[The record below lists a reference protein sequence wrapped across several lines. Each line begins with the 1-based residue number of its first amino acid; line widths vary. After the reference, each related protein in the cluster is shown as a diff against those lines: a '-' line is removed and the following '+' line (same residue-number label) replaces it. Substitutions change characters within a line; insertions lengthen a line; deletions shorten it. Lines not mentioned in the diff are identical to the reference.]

1 GAASACSMTPAVL
14 LPTPGRSCRRPCS
27 ARARSLSV
35 GTSRTVADA
44 RRNACTL
51 YVAPRPRSSSV
62 ATSSSASTGSMAVT
76 VPSGAMTEN
85 ERKVSVERV
94 IAAPPEKIFDVLAD
108 PSQHPVID
116 GSGTVKHTRG
126 QEPDRLSLGAKFGMS
141 MRIGVPYV
149 ITNTVVEFDE
159 NRLIAWRH
167 VGGHRW
173 RYELE
178 TVGAKTRVRET
189 YDWST
194 AILPTRIF
202 IAKSGWP
209 TRTEE
214 AMTRTLERL
223 DAHVTGGD

>member
-1 GAASACSMTPAVL
+1 
-14 LPTPGRSCRRPCS
+14 
-27 ARARSLSV
+27 
-35 GTSRTVADA
+35 
-44 RRNACTL
+44 
-51 YVAPRPRSSSV
+51 
-62 ATSSSASTGSMAVT
+62 MAVT
-76 VPSGAMTEN
+76 VPCGAMADD

-94 IAAPPEKIFDVLAD
+94 IAAPPEKVFDVLAD

-126 QEPDRLSLGAKFGMS
+126 TEPDRLSLGAKFGMS

-167 VGGHRW
+167 FGGHRW

-178 TVGAKTRVRET
+178 PGGDGTRVRET

-194 AILPTRIF
+194 AILPTRLY
-202 IAKSGWP
+202 IAASGWP
-209 TRTEE
+209 KRAEE
-214 AMTRTLERL
+214 AMTQTLERL
-223 DAHVTGGD
+223 DAHVTGGADR